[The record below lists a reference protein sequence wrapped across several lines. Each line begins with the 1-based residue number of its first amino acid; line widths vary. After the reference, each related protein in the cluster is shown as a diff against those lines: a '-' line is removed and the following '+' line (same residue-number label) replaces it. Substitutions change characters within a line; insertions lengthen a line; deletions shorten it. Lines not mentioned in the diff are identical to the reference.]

1 MPSTSSREAPTQ
13 VRCGATRK
21 FVKEVEHRTF
31 SGPVAHRQ
39 GQKVLYIT
47 ERCVFRLMEKGLELI
62 EIAPGMDLDRDILA
76 HMDFTPA
83 IAPELR
89 LMPECI
95 FRNEPMGLLSM
106 LPKA

>member
-1 MPSTSSREAPTQ
+1 
-13 VRCGATRK
+13 
-21 FVKEVEHRTF
+21 
-31 SGPVAHRQ
+31 
-39 GQKVLYIT
+39 
-47 ERCVFRLMEKGLELI
+47 
-62 EIAPGMDLDRDILA
+62 
-76 HMDFTPA
+76 MDFTPA